1 MQGDPK
7 AAKEAAPS
15 DAQAPTS
22 PPQASSSA
30 LGSTARGLLDK
41 PIMSGVDFVE
51 ALARSAR
58 SFADDLDG
66 EAPQFAK
73 MVRRAASTAEE
84 LSHDI
89 RDKSVGELVEAAQ
102 DFARRQPTLFI
113 GAAATAGFLLA
124 RLVKTG
130 MSVSASTAPRS
141 DLSAAGGPAPTPPV
155 QQSARTLHD
164 A

>member
-58 SFADDLDG
+58 SLADDLDG

-102 DFARRQPTLFI
+102 DFARRQPALFI
-113 GAAATAGFLLA
+113 GAAATAGFVLA
-124 RLVKTG
+124 RLLKAGVADAG
-130 MSVSASTAPRS
+130 PQARAN
-141 DLSAAGGPAPTPPV
+141 SAAGEPAPSPRTF
-155 QQSARTLHD
+155 QQSMGSLHD